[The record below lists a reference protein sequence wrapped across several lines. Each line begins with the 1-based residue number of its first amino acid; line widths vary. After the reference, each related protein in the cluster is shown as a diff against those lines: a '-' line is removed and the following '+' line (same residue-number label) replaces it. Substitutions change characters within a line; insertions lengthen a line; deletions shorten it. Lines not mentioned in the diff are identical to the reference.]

1 MAKTAWD
8 RAVLALKRAGQHFRP
23 MTEWYIPGG
32 SYDFARAKMHMLALG
47 IEKRALAMS
56 CQKYFDIAV
65 PTGPTPSAYH
75 KYTFPFHMYMH
86 MLGSML

>member
-1 MAKTAWD
+1 
-8 RAVLALKRAGQHFRP
+8 
-23 MTEWYIPGG
+23 
-32 SYDFARAKMHMLALG
+32 MHMFALG